1 MKRACLVATLV
12 ASLCLTCGL
21 ARIGRA
27 QGAAAPTPQRAT
39 VVVIDIG
46 AVFKEHVRFN
56 REMEVMK
63 KDVAEFENFVRDE
76 SERIKKLNEQLKQY
90 NPGTPNY
97 ITMEKDIHQKYA
109 ELQVQMSLKRKE
121 FMEQEAK
128 LYYNVYDEVTRV
140 VARFANEYGISLV
153 LRYNSEPIDPT
164 DRTSV
169 LAGVNNPIVFQR
181 NLDITKLILTQINGN
196 SPPPP
201 MDPTARNPQP
211 QIPRPQPR

>member
-1 MKRACLVATLV
+1 MRRTYLVAAFAAVL
-12 ASLCLTCGL
+12 SLSLGL
-21 ARIGRA
+21 AGAGRA
-27 QGAAAPTPQRAT
+27 QTAPPTPQRAT

-46 AVFKEHVRFN
+46 AVFKDHVRFN

-97 ITMEKDIHQKYA
+97 VAMEKDIHQKYA
-109 ELQVQMSLKRKE
+109 DLQVQMSLKKKQ

-140 VARFANEYGISLV
+140 VARFANEYGINLV
-153 LRYNSEPIDPT
+153 LRYNSEPIDPK
-164 DRTSV
+164 DRSSV

-181 NLDITKLILTQINGN
+181 NLDITTAILAIINGN
-196 SPPPP
+196 SPPPA
-201 MDPTARNPQP
+201 DPAIGRNPQP